1 MTVDEK
7 LQAKKESA
15 QSIRGV
21 PPSEIM
27 IPYPSIR
34 SLLDSQ
40 VRRYGDRTFLII
52 EDGNGREEVSFTFLF
67 KRVSQCANYLRRE
80 KIKFGDTVGITL
92 DEPLAVLIQIFGVW
106 AVGGTVDLRN
116 ISSSIFPNDPTEF
129 ESALDREAD
138 IAAVGK
144 KSKLADDS
152 LRIDNGN
159 NLIVVLSHYNLIVN
173 GMAIAERFKFTDDD
187 ILLCPDPVC
196 ELLTLSGGVMT
207 ALYAG
212 CRILFTKD
220 GSSDNLSKPVHTVFS
235 CTPTPGFEA
244 DETVAPHTSFSGVNH
259 SQVTTGFF
267 MPELTGFASF
277 SQASEKVTENLIP
290 IGTPLHLC
298 EMTILD
304 KSGEELP
311 NGEPGQI
318 AVRGHNVMKGYFND
332 KRANKKAFAHGWFNT
347 GLTGLS
353 QIGPEGVRSFFVTAP

>member
-1 MTVDEK
+1 MVDEK
-7 LQAKKESA
+7 LQANRESA

-106 AVGGTVDLRN
+106 AVGGTVDVRN

-129 ESALDREAD
+129 ERALDGEAD

-220 GSSDNLSKPVHTVFS
+220 GSSGNLSEPVHTAFS

-277 SQASEKVTENLIP
+277 SQASEKVTKNLIP

-304 KSGEELP
+304 KSGKELP

-318 AVRGHNVMKGYFND
+318 AVRGHNVMKGYFKD
-332 KRANKKAFAHGWFNT
+332 READRKAFAHGWFNT
-347 GLTGLS
+347 
-353 QIGPEGVRSFFVTAP
+353 

>member
-1 MTVDEK
+1 MVDEK
-7 LQAKKESA
+7 LQANRESA

-116 ISSSIFPNDPTEF
+116 ISSSIFPSDPTAF
-129 ESALDREAD
+129 ESALDGEAD

-144 KSKLADDS
+144 KSKLSDDS

-159 NLIVVLSHYNLIVN
+159 NLIVVLSHYNLIAN
-173 GMAIAERFKFTDDD
+173 GMAIAERFKFTDDN
-187 ILLCPDPVC
+187 ILLCPEPVC

-212 CRILFTKD
+212 CRILFTKV
-220 GSSDNLSKPVHTVFS
+220 GSSDNLSEPVHTAFS
-235 CTPTPGFEA
+235 STPTPGFET
-244 DETVAPHTSFSGVNH
+244 DETVVPHTSFSKVNH
-259 SQVTTGFF
+259 SQVATGFF

-318 AVRGHNVMKGYFND
+318 AVRGHNVMKGYFNN
-332 KRANKKAFAHGWFNT
+332 KKANKKAFAHGWFNT

>member
-1 MTVDEK
+1 MTVDDK
-7 LQAKKESA
+7 LQANRELA

-52 EDGNGREEVSFTFLF
+52 EDENGREEVSFTFLL

-92 DEPLAVLIQIFGVW
+92 DEPLVVLIQIFGIW

-116 ISSSIFPNDPTEF
+116 ISSSFFPDDPTEF
-129 ESALDREAD
+129 ESALDEEAD
-138 IAAVGK
+138 TTDVGK

-152 LRIDNGN
+152 VWIDNGN
-159 NLIVVLSHYNLIVN
+159 DLTVVLSHYNLIVN
-173 GMAIAERFKFTDDD
+173 GMATAERFNFSDND
-187 ILLCPDPVC
+187 ILLCPEPVC

-220 GSSDNLSKPVHTVFS
+220 CSTGNLSEPIQTVFS
-235 CTPTPGFEA
+235 WTPTPGCEA
-244 DETVAPHTSFSGVNH
+244 DEIVVPHTSLSKVNH
-259 SQVTTGFF
+259 SHFATGFF

-277 SQASEKVTENLIP
+277 SRASEKITENLIP
-290 IGTPLHLC
+290 VGTPLHLC

-304 KSGEELP
+304 KSAKNYLSA
-311 NGEPGQI
+311 N
-318 AVRGHNVMKGYFND
+318 RD
-332 KRANKKAFAHGWFNT
+332 K
-347 GLTGLS
+347 
-353 QIGPEGVRSFFVTAP
+353 

>member
-1 MTVDEK
+1 MDEK
-7 LQAKKESA
+7 LQANRESA

-27 IPYPSIR
+27 TPYPSIR

-40 VRRYGDRTFLII
+40 VRRYGDRTFFII
-52 EDGNGREEVSFTFLF
+52 EGKNGYEEISFSQFL
-67 KRVSQCANYLRRE
+67 KQVSQCANYLRRN
-80 KIKFGDTVGITL
+80 KIEFGNTVCITSN
-92 DEPLAVLIQIFGVW
+92 EPLIMLTQLFGVW
-106 AVGGTVDLRN
+106 AVGGTVDL
-116 ISSSIFPNDPTEF
+116 ISQSSSIFPNDPIEF
-129 ESALDREAD
+129 ENALDGEAD
-138 IAAVGK
+138 TAAVGK

-159 NLIVVLSHYNLIVN
+159 DLTVILSHYNLIAN
-173 GMAIAERFKFTDDD
+173 GMAIAERFNFSDND
-187 ILLCPDPVC
+187 ILLCPNPVC

-220 GSSDNLSKPVHTVFS
+220 GSTDNLSELVHTAFS
-235 CTPTPGFEA
+235 CTATLGCEV
-244 DETVAPHTSFSGVNH
+244 DEIVVPHTSFSEVNR

-277 SQASEKVTENLIP
+277 SQASEKVMENLIP
-290 IGTPLHLC
+290 VGTPLHLC

-311 NGEPGQI
+311 NGKPGQI
-318 AVRGHNVMKGYFND
+318 AVRGHNVMKGYFN
-332 KRANKKAFAHGWFNT
+332 NKKANRKTFTHGWFDT

-353 QIGPEGVRSFFVTAP
+353 QIDPEGVRSFFVTAS

>member
-1 MTVDEK
+1 MDWIF
-7 LQAKKESA
+7 AF
-15 QSIRGV
+15 
-21 PPSEIM
+21 PS
-27 IPYPSIR
+27 
-34 SLLDSQ
+34 
-40 VRRYGDRTFLII
+40 
-52 EDGNGREEVSFTFLF
+52 
-67 KRVSQCANYLRRE
+67 
-80 KIKFGDTVGITL
+80 
-92 DEPLAVLIQIFGVW
+92 
-106 AVGGTVDLRN
+106 
-116 ISSSIFPNDPTEF
+116 DPTAF
-129 ESALDREAD
+129 ESALDGEAD

-220 GSSDNLSKPVHTVFS
+220 GSSGNLSEPVHTAFS

-318 AVRGHNVMKGYFND
+318 AVRGHNVMKGYFNN
-332 KRANKKAFAHGWFNT
+332 KKANKKAFAHGWFNT

-353 QIGPEGVRSFFVTAP
+353 QIGPEGVRSFFVTAS

>member
-1 MTVDEK
+1 MDEK
-7 LQAKKESA
+7 LQAKRESA

-40 VRRYGDRTFLII
+40 VRRYGNRTFLII
-52 EDGNGREEVSFTFLF
+52 EDGNGREEVSFSFLF

-80 KIKFGDTVGITL
+80 KIKFGDTGVITL

-129 ESALDREAD
+129 ESALDGEAD
-138 IAAVGK
+138 IASVGK

-187 ILLCPDPVC
+187 ILLCPEPGC

-220 GSSDNLSKPVHTVFS
+220 GSSDNLSEPVHTAFS
-235 CTPTPGFEA
+235 CTLTPGFEA

-318 AVRGHNVMKGYFND
+318 AVRGHNVMKGYFNN
-332 KRANKKAFAHGWFNT
+332 KKANRKAFAHGWFNT

>member
-7 LQAKKESA
+7 LQANRELA

-52 EDGNGREEVSFTFLF
+52 EDENGREEVSFTFLL
-67 KRVSQCANYLRRE
+67 KRVSQCANYLRRG

-92 DEPLAVLIQIFGVW
+92 DEPLAVLIQIFGIW
-106 AVGGTVDLRN
+106 AVGGIVDLKN
-116 ISSSIFPNDPTEF
+116 MSSSIFSSDPTEF
-129 ESALDREAD
+129 ESALDEEAD
-138 IAAVGK
+138 TAAVGK

-159 NLIVVLSHYNLIVN
+159 DLTVALSHYNLIAN
-173 GMAIAERFKFTDDD
+173 GMAIAERFNFSDND
-187 ILLCPDPVC
+187 ILLCPNPVC

-207 ALYAG
+207 ALYTG

-220 GSSDNLSKPVHTVFS
+220 GSTDNLSELVHTAFS
-235 CTPTPGFEA
+235 RTPQLGCEA
-244 DETVAPHTSFSGVNH
+244 DKIVVPHTSFSEVNH

-304 KSGEELP
+304 KSGEELL

-318 AVRGHNVMKGYFND
+318 AVRGHNVMKGYFN
-332 KRANKKAFAHGWFNT
+332 NKKANRKAFEHGWFDT

-353 QIGPEGVRSFFVTAP
+353 KINPEGVRSFFVTAS

>member
-1 MTVDEK
+1 LTVDEK
-7 LQAKKESA
+7 LQANRESA

-52 EDGNGREEVSFTFLF
+52 EDGGGREEVSFTFFF

-80 KIKFGDTVGITL
+80 KIKFGDTVGLTL
-92 DEPLAVLIQIFGVW
+92 DEPLAVLIQIFGIW
-106 AVGGTVDLRN
+106 AVGGTVDLIN
-116 ISSSIFPNDPTEF
+116 ISSPIFPSDLTEF
-129 ESALDREAD
+129 EGALDGEAD
-138 IAAVGK
+138 TAAVGK

-152 LRIDNGN
+152 LRINNGN

-173 GMAIAERFKFTDDD
+173 GMAIAERFNFRDDD
-187 ILLCPDPVC
+187 ILLCPEPVS

-212 CRILFTKD
+212 CRVLFTKD
-220 GSSDNLSKPVHTVFS
+220 GSSGNLIEPVHTAFS
-235 CTPTPGFEA
+235 CTPKLGLEA
-244 DETVAPHTSFSGVNH
+244 DETVVPHTSFSGVNH
-259 SQVTTGFF
+259 PQITAGFF

-290 IGTPLHLC
+290 VGTPLHLC

-304 KSGEELP
+304 ESGEKLP
-311 NGEPGQI
+311 NGEKGQI
-318 AVRGHNVMKGYFND
+318 AVRGHNIMKGYFN
-332 KRANKKAFAHGWFNT
+332 NKEADRKAFAHGWFNT

-353 QIGPEGVRSFFVTAP
+353 QIGPERVRSFFATIS

>member
-1 MTVDEK
+1 
-7 LQAKKESA
+7 
-15 QSIRGV
+15 
-21 PPSEIM
+21 M

-52 EDGNGREEVSFTFLF
+52 EDGNGREEVSFTFLL
-67 KRVSQCANYLRRE
+67 KRVSQCANYLRRG
-80 KIKFGDTVGITL
+80 KIKFGDTGGITL
-92 DEPLAVLIQIFGVW
+92 DEPLAVLIQIFGIW
-106 AVGGTVDLRN
+106 AVGGIVYLKN
-116 ISSSIFPNDPTEF
+116 MSSSIFSSDPTEF
-129 ESALDREAD
+129 ESALDEEAD
-138 IAAVGK
+138 TTDVGK

-152 LRIDNGN
+152 VWIDNGN
-159 NLIVVLSHYNLIVN
+159 DLTVILSHYNLIVN
-173 GMAIAERFKFTDDD
+173 GMAIAERFNFRDND
-187 ILLCPDPVC
+187 ILLCPEPVC

-220 GSSDNLSKPVHTVFS
+220 GSSGNLSEPVHTAFS

-318 AVRGHNVMKGYFND
+318 AVRGHNVMKGYFNN
-332 KRANKKAFAHGWFNT
+332 KKANRKAFAHGWFDT

-353 QIGPEGVRSFFVTAP
+353 QIDPEGVRSFFVTAS

>member
-1 MTVDEK
+1 M
-7 LQAKKESA
+7 
-15 QSIRGV
+15 
-21 PPSEIM
+21 
-27 IPYPSIR
+27 
-34 SLLDSQ
+34 
-40 VRRYGDRTFLII
+40 
-52 EDGNGREEVSFTFLF
+52 
-67 KRVSQCANYLRRE
+67 
-80 KIKFGDTVGITL
+80 

-129 ESALDREAD
+129 ESALDGEAD

-187 ILLCPDPVC
+187 ILLCPEPVC

-220 GSSDNLSKPVHTVFS
+220 GSSGNLSEPVHTAFS

-244 DETVAPHTSFSGVNH
+244 DETVAPHTSFSEVNH

-318 AVRGHNVMKGYFND
+318 AVRGHNVMKGYFNN
-332 KRANKKAFAHGWFNT
+332 KKANKKAFAHGWFNT

>member
-7 LQAKKESA
+7 LQANRELA

-52 EDGNGREEVSFTFLF
+52 EDGNGREEVSFTFLL
-67 KRVSQCANYLRRE
+67 KRVSQCANYLRRG

-92 DEPLAVLIQIFGVW
+92 DEPLAVLIQIFGIW

-116 ISSSIFPNDPTEF
+116 ISSSFFPDDPTEF
-129 ESALDREAD
+129 ESALDEEAD
-138 IAAVGK
+138 TMDVGK

-152 LRIDNGN
+152 VWIDNGN
-159 NLIVVLSHYNLIVN
+159 DLTVILSHYNLIVN
-173 GMAIAERFKFTDDD
+173 GMAIAERFNFRDND
-187 ILLCPDPVC
+187 ILLCPEPVC

-220 GSSDNLSKPVHTVFS
+220 GSTDNLSEPVQTVFS
-235 CTPTPGFEA
+235 CTPTSEREA
-244 DETVAPHTSFSGVNH
+244 DKTVIPHTSFSKVNH

-267 MPELTGFASF
+267 KPELTGFASF

-290 IGTPLHLC
+290 VGTPLHLC

-311 NGEPGQI
+311 NGETGQI
-318 AVRGHNVMKGYFND
+318 AVRGHNVMKGYFKD
-332 KRANKKAFAHGWFNT
+332 READRKAFAHGWFNT

-353 QIGPEGVRSFFVTAP
+353 QIGPEEVRSFFVTTP

>member
-1 MTVDEK
+1 LTVDEK
-7 LQAKKESA
+7 LQAKRESA

-92 DEPLAVLIQIFGVW
+92 DEPLAVLIQILGVW

-129 ESALDREAD
+129 ESALDGEAD

-220 GSSDNLSKPVHTVFS
+220 GSSGNLSEPVHTAFS

-318 AVRGHNVMKGYFND
+318 AVRGHNVMKGYFNN
-332 KRANKKAFAHGWFNT
+332 KKANKKAFAHGWFNT

>member
-1 MTVDEK
+1 MDEK

-34 SLLDSQ
+34 SLLNSQ

-52 EDGNGREEVSFTFLF
+52 EDGNGREEVSFTFFF
-67 KRVSQCANYLRRE
+67 KRVSQCTNYLRRE

-116 ISSSIFPNDPTEF
+116 ISSSIFPNNPTEF
-129 ESALDREAD
+129 ESALDGEAD

-187 ILLCPDPVC
+187 ILLCPEPVC

-220 GSSDNLSKPVHTVFS
+220 GSSDNLSEPIHTAFS

-277 SQASEKVTENLIP
+277 SKASEKVTENLIP

-318 AVRGHNVMKGYFND
+318 AVRGHNVMKGYFNN
-332 KRANKKAFAHGWFNT
+332 KKANKKAFAHGWFNT